1 MLKTFNP
8 PDMVQPASRYAQGV
22 EVRPNAR
29 WLYVSG
35 QIGVAPD
42 GSVAQGLEAQF
53 EQTFANIGT
62 VLAAAGMGKTDIV
75 KLTVFVTEPG
85 AETLGVYRRTRD
97 KWMEGHTAAATYLV
111 VSGLARADFLVEIEA
126 VAAAN

>member
-8 PDMVQPASRYAQGV
+8 PDMVQPASRYVQGV
-22 EVRPNAR
+22 EVGPNAR
-29 WLYVSG
+29 WLYLSG

-42 GSVAQGLEAQF
+42 GSIAQGLEAQF

-62 VLAAAGMGKTDIV
+62 VLAAAGMAKTDIV

-97 KWMEGHTAAATYLV
+97 KWMEGHMAAATYLV
-111 VSGLARADFLVEIEA
+111 VAGLAHADFLVEIEA
-126 VAAAN
+126 VAAK

>member
-8 PDMVQPASRYAQGV
+8 PNMVQPASRYVQGV
-22 EVRPNAR
+22 EVGPDAR
-29 WLYVSG
+29 WLYLSG
-35 QIGVAPD
+35 QIGVAAD
-42 GSVAQGLEAQF
+42 GSIAQGLEAQF

-97 KWMEGHTAAATYLV
+97 KWIAFTSKSNTVGCCTGRSAGCAPRMIL
-111 VSGLARADFLVEIEA
+111 SI
-126 VAAAN
+126 